1 MNRRLILVA
10 VGSFVAGGAWSVVGN
25 AQNAPIRIN
34 PNRFHITVEVPKGSA
49 RVWCDSGCDWPNN
62 ANEGVLLCEQERC
75 KFAFTQSGRVLFGEL
90 DAR

>member
-1 MNRRLILVA
+1 MNRRVILVTA
-10 VGSFVAGGAWSVVGN
+10 VSFLTGGAWSVVGN
-25 AQNAPIRIN
+25 AQNTPTRN

-49 RVWCDSGCDWPNN
+49 RVWCDSGCDWPKN

-75 KFAFTQSGRVLFGEL
+75 KFAFTQSGRVLFGDL